1 MKKILSIF
9 AVAATLF
16 TIASCNTKPSPEAVE
31 AAAVKNANDLV
42 TAVIENNTDNI
53 KAALAADAAAFATLG
68 ISEEKTPDL
77 AELYNEKYENTLE
90 DFGLQKSDI
99 ISIIKKRGIEIPETP
114 KKADKAGAK
123 EPGQEGEPIE
133 SDIEISAD
141 TLAAP
146 EAADAALDVNA
157 LKEAAEEAADKVA
170 DKIGE
175 YTGGEVKEEEVDE
188 APVPEV
194 LPYVVVEEKPTFNGG
209 DANQFVKWINE
220 NFVYPQGAKDR
231 GVQGRVLV
239 NFKVGTDGQV
249 KDVVVTRK
257 LDPEIDAEA
266 VRVIKS
272 SPAWT
277 VGKQNGVPVEVS
289 YSAPIIC
296 KLQ

>member
-1 MKKILSIF
+1 MKKFVSIF
-9 AVAATLF
+9 AAAAMLF
-16 TIASCNTKPSPEAVE
+16 GIVSCNNKPSAEAVE
-31 AAAVKNANDLV
+31 AAAVKNATDLV
-42 TAVIENNTDNI
+42 TAVAANDTDMT
-53 KAALAADAAAFATLG
+53 KAALAADAAAFASLG

-77 AELYNEKYENTLE
+77 VKLYNDKYEDTLE
-90 DFGLQKSDI
+90 DNGITKEEAIALL
-99 ISIIKKRGIEIPETP
+99 KKRGIEIPVAP
-114 KKADKAGAK
+114 KKGEEPAK
-123 EPGQEGEPIE
+123 EGEPIE

-141 TLAAP
+141 TLIVAA
-146 EAADAALDVNA
+146 EGDAALNVDA

-170 DKIGE
+170 DKIGD
-175 YTGGEVKEEEVDE
+175 YSGGEVKEAEVDE

-194 LPYVVVEEKPTFNGG
+194 LPYIVVEEKPTFNGG

-231 GVQGRVLV
+231 GVEGRVVV
-239 NFKVGTDGQV
+239 NFKVGTDGQL

-257 LDPEIDAEA
+257 VDPEIDAEA

-289 YSAPIIC
+289 YSCPIVC

>member
-1 MKKILSIF
+1 MKKFVSIF
-9 AVAATLF
+9 AAVATLF
-16 TIASCNTKPSPEAVE
+16 AVASCNSKPSAEAVE

-42 TAVIENNTDNI
+42 SAVVANDSEQA
-53 KAALAADAAAFATLG
+53 KAALAADAAAFAKLG

-77 AELYNEKYENTLE
+77 TKLYSDTYENTLE
-90 DFGLQKSDI
+90 ENGITKDDAIEIL
-99 ISIIKKRGIEIPETP
+99 KKRGIEIPVAP
-114 KKADKAGAK
+114 AK
-123 EPGQEGEPIE
+123 EEKAAEGEAIE
-133 SDIEISAD
+133 SDIEIAAD
-141 TLAAP
+141 TLKV
-146 EAADAALDVNA
+146 EGEEAALDVNA

-170 DKIGE
+170 EKVGE
-175 YTGGEVKEEEVDE
+175 YTGGEVNEAEVEE

-194 LPYVVVEEKPTFNGG
+194 LPYIIVEEKPTFNGG
-209 DANQFVKWINE
+209 DANSFVKWINQ
-220 NFVYPQGAKDR
+220 NFVYPESAKAA
-231 GVQGRVLV
+231 GIEGRVVV

-257 LDPEIDAEA
+257 VSPDIDAEA

-289 YSAPIIC
+289 YSCPIVC